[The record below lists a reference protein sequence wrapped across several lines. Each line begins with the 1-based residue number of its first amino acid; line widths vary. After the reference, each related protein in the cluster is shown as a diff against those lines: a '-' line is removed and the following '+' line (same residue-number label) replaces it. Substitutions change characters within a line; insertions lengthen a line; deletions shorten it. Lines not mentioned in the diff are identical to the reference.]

1 MPGDVRSILQKVYSL
16 VSHTSSWHEKLVILI
31 KFMDISQW
39 KWANKLEV
47 GGILRVK
54 FGPNLTSTGNGHS
67 LTCSET
73 NLSFIKKR
81 IISVCTA

>member
-1 MPGDVRSILQKVYSL
+1 
-16 VSHTSSWHEKLVILI
+16 
-31 KFMDISQW
+31 MDIPQW

-67 LTCSET
+67 LKCSET

-81 IISVCTA
+81 IISVCTAYVLSYFSI

>member
-1 MPGDVRSILQKVYSL
+1 
-16 VSHTSSWHEKLVILI
+16 
-31 KFMDISQW
+31 MDISQW